1 MVNPTLDVGF
11 SGQLGH
17 SAVIMGGI
25 LLRRREGGREGGAS
39 WTARALLDG
48 VRSRE
53 LARPDKSCL
62 IILP

>member
-1 MVNPTLDVGF
+1 MINPTLDVGF

-25 LLRRREGGREGGAS
+25 LLRGREGGAS